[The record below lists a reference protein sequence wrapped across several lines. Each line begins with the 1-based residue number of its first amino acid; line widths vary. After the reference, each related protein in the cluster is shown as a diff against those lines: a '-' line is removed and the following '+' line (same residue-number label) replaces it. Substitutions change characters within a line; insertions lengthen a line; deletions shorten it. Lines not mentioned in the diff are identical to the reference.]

1 MSTAD
6 VNDRISTAMLEA
18 IVGGEMRVHRYLTVR
33 QDRAVWLIIIAI
45 AVVILM
51 GLMAAWFAWRYRRAP
66 TTGERWRLLGV
77 YGGGLAL
84 LYIGLL
90 TMMALQDNPSP
101 MGLVIFALHYFSY
114 PFFAWLFFS
123 RHFHKGPR

>member
-1 MSTAD
+1 MPDSIPMHRLAL
-6 VNDRISTAMLEA
+6 SG
-18 IVGGEMRVHRYLTVR
+18 IVAAVLLNLLLRTFVRLGGVLTTLLV
-33 QDRAVWLIIIAI
+33 AAAI
-45 AVVILM
+45 AAV
-51 GLMAAWFAWRYRRAP
+51 MAAWFAWRYRRAP

-101 MGLVIFALHYFSY
+101 MGLLIFALHYFSY

-123 RHFHKGPR
+123 RRFHKGSR